1 VLTDDRVRP
10 IEIFGYTPEPDD
22 AFRARV
28 REMLAGEKRTFIVLW
43 DRFAVYNRRSEFTR
57 LAQEAGLQVT
67 EAFIAHERS
76 GLPVYVV
83 LEAK

>member
-1 VLTDDRVRP
+1 
-10 IEIFGYTPEPDD
+10 
-22 AFRARV
+22 
-28 REMLAGEKRTFIVLW
+28 LW